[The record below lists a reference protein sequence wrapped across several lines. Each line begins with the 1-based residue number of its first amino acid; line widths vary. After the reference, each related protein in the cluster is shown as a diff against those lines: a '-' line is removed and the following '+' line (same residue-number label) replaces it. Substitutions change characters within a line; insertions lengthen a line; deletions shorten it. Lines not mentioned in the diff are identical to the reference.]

1 MLTNQGGPTPR
12 RATAAAA
19 RAILRGAAAGI
30 AVPAGAV
37 LHTNDPSVE
46 TLSKGGWTRWS
57 DQLWQETSYPY
68 DERIIKHV
76 SVSWTHR

>member
-1 MLTNQGGPTPR
+1 
-12 RATAAAA
+12 
-19 RAILRGAAAGI
+19 
-30 AVPAGAV
+30 
-37 LHTNDPSVE
+37 VE